1 MSSHDSPATDAQ
13 RARLAA
19 FLDAQSGAQTAF
31 LAEMVKVPT
40 DNPPGDCVAHATRT
54 RALLEDLGLVVE
66 ADPVPAADV
75 KACGMIAATNLIV
88 RQRFGGSKDGGPT
101 IALNA
106 HGDVVPPGL
115 GWTQDPYGAAI
126 VDDPVHGPTMVGR
139 GVAVSKSDFATYTWA
154 LLALRQLAAEGL
166 QLHGALELHFT
177 YDEEAGGMIGPQ
189 RLLEQ
194 GLTRPDYALS
204 AGFSYAVT
212 TAHNGCLHLEVIVRG
227 KQGHAAMPHTGHDAL
242 EACTSVLQAL
252 YRFRTELAQRRSAV
266 PGIDCA
272 TLNIGLIEGGINTN
286 VVPDEV
292 RLRIDRRMIPEEAG
306 NDAQG
311 ELEAVVRAAV
321 AGLPGIRIE
330 TRRIMLAEPLIEL
343 PGAEHLAHTL
353 IRHAER
359 IFGTPVAET
368 GVPLYTDARHYCKA
382 GVPTVLYGAGPRSL
396 LEARG
401 HAADECLRLAD
412 LRRATE
418 VVACTLIDLLTPGY
432 TPLPKGIKSHE

>member
-1 MSSHDSPATDAQ
+1 MNSHASDACQ
-13 RARLAA
+13 PRIAA
-19 FLDAQSGAQTAF
+19 FLDEQSAAQTAF

-40 DNPPGDCVAHATRT
+40 DNPPGDCVAHASRT
-54 RALLEDLGLVVE
+54 RALLEGLGLTVE
-66 ADPVPAADV
+66 ADPVPAADA

-88 RQRFGGSKDGGPT
+88 RQSFGTPGAGGPT

-115 GWTQDPYGAAI
+115 GWTHDPYRADI

-154 LLALRQLAAEGL
+154 LLALRKLAAEGVPL
-166 QLHGALELHFT
+166 QGALELHFT
-177 YDEEAGGMIGPQ
+177 YDEEAGGAIGPQ
-189 RLLEQ
+189 RLLET
-194 GLTRPDYALS
+194 GLSKPDYAIS

-227 KQGHAAMPHTGHDAL
+227 KQAHAAMPHTGHDAL

-252 YRFRTELAQRRSAV
+252 YRFRTELAQRRSKV

-306 NDAQG
+306 SDAQG

-321 AGLPGIRIE
+321 ANLPGIRIE
-330 TRRIMLAEPLIEL
+330 TRRIMLAEPLTEL
-343 PGAEHLAHTL
+343 PGAEHLAHAL

-359 IFGTPVAET
+359 VFGTAVAET

-382 GVPTVLYGAGPRSL
+382 GVPTVLYGAGPRTL

-401 HAADECLRLAD
+401 HAADECLRLSD

-418 VVACTLIDLLTPGY
+418 VVTCTLIDLLTTGY
-432 TPLPKGIKSHE
+432 TPPPQGIKK